1 MRFSVRRR
9 GAGERPS
16 EPNVGDTARHLKD
29 GEVLAGVETVLIGI
43 GANLPA
49 EDGTSP
55 LVTCRRALAAL
66 GEMFGAPPRVSSWY
80 RSAPV
85 PASDQPWFVN
95 AVARFATDRPPREI
109 LGLLHAVERQFGR
122 TRQARWAARTLD
134 LDLLA
139 CGRAVVDEPGLAV
152 PHPRLRER
160 AFVLVPLAEVAPDWR
175 HPCDPRPVADMV
187 AALPANQIVLR
198 LAEPGAPARPG
209 AA

>member
-1 MRFSVRRR
+1 M
-9 GAGERPS
+9 
-16 EPNVGDTARHLKD
+16 
-29 GEVLAGVETVLIGI
+29 ETVLIGV

-66 GEMFGAPPRVSSWY
+66 GGMFGAPPRVSSWY

-122 TRQARWAARTLD
+122 TRQTRWAARTLD

-175 HPCDPRPVADMV
+175 HPRDPRPVADMI
-187 AALPANQIVLR
+187 AALPGNQIVLR
-198 LAEPGAPARPG
+198 LAEPGAA
-209 AA
+209 